1 MGSII
6 EGYSYD
12 VFISYR
18 QKDNKYDGWVT
29 EFVDNLK
36 RELEATFK
44 EEVSLYFDVNPHDGL
59 LETYDIEASLKVK
72 IKCLVFIPIVSRTYC
87 DTNSFAWEHEFSLFV
102 KQASNDLFGLKIK
115 LPNGNVASRVLPILI
130 HDLEIDDIQLC
141 NSMLDGALRG
151 IEFIYKEPGV
161 NRSLSPKDDD
171 RKNLK
176 GTIYRNQ
183 INKVALSIKEV
194 ISGIKGEPSNYFTH
208 QNIVP
213 FAKENPPIPEKS
225 IIVLPFENLSP
236 DPDQEYFSDGLTEEV
251 ISDLSL
257 IPDLLVISRSSAMT
271 FKGGKNTIKEIAEKV
286 NVRYVLEGSVRKS
299 SNNLRITAQL
309 IDSKNDAH
317 IWADKYNGTLED
329 IFDIQEK
336 VSKSIFKALKVKLT
350 PEENYR
356 IDERPI
362 DNFSAFE
369 YYLKARAEVL
379 MLTEDA
385 ISRAIQYLNN
395 ALQMIGDNALLYSGM
410 AFAFLQ
416 MVNIGAKHDE
426 FLEMAE
432 DYARKAVSLDPELAK
447 AHATLGWV
455 LMWSNPRA
463 ANQHLKK
470 AYAISPNDQMVLQ
483 GVLVYYIQET
493 GKISEASSLNERLN
507 RVDPF
512 DFGTKW
518 FNGGIHFYNGDY
530 DKALTGW
537 RPLYETNSSIPIVP
551 FYYAST
557 LVYLGQLDS
566 ACNIINLSEAIAP
579 NNAFTILGQ
588 LLKCAIMKNKVEA
601 FKLMTPDFRK
611 TCIRDCT
618 FSHHVAGIFSLLD
631 EKEEA
636 LYWLENAFDH
646 FFINWPL
653 LSETDLWLEN
663 IRSEKRFKDLM
674 KRVKYEWETFEVI
687 TL

>member
-1 MGSII
+1 MASLI
-6 EGYSYD
+6 EGYQYD
-12 VFISYR
+12 IFISYR
-18 QKDNKYDGWVT
+18 QKDNKHDGWVT
-29 EFVDNLK
+29 EFVNNLK
-36 RELEATFK
+36 GELESTFK
-44 EEVSLYFDVNPHDGL
+44 EEISVYFDRNPHDGL
-59 LETYDIEASLKVK
+59 LDTHDVSASVK
-72 IKCLVFIPIVSRTYC
+72 EKLKCLIFIPIISRTYC
-87 DTNSFAWEHEFSLFV
+87 DPKSFAWEYEFRAFV
-102 KQASNDLFGLKIK
+102 EKASNDVFGLKIK
-115 LPNGNVASRVLPILI
+115 LPNGNVVSRVFPILI
-130 HDLEIDDIQLC
+130 HDLEADDIQLC
-141 NSMLDGALRG
+141 QSILDGAIRG
-151 IEFIYKEPGV
+151 VEFIYKESGV
-161 NRSLSPKDDD
+161 NRSLSPKDDE
-171 RKNLK
+171 RKNQN

-183 INKVALSIKEV
+183 INKVALALKEA
-194 ISGIKGEPSNYFTH
+194 ISALKGEPAKFVTH
-208 QNIVP
+208 HNLVHGTN
-213 FAKENPPIPEKS
+213 ENTAIPEKS

-236 DPDQEYFSDGLTEEV
+236 DPHQEYFSDGLTEEV

-286 NVRYVLEGSVRKS
+286 NVRYVLEGSVRKAA
-299 SNNLRITAQL
+299 NNLRITAQL

-317 IWADKYNGTLED
+317 IWAEKYSGTLDD

-395 ALQMIGDNALLYSGM
+395 ALEMIGENALLYSGM
-410 AFAFLQ
+410 AFAYLQ

-426 FLEMAE
+426 FLAMAE

-493 GKISEASSLNERLN
+493 GKISEASRLNERLN

-512 DFGTKW
+512 DFGTKESISIVEIMIMR
-518 FNGGIHFYNGDY
+518 FPVGVLYTKQIH
-530 DKALTGW
+530 
-537 RPLYETNSSIPIVP
+537 
-551 FYYAST
+551 
-557 LVYLGQLDS
+557 
-566 ACNIINLSEAIAP
+566 LS
-579 NNAFTILGQ
+579 L
-588 LLKCAIMKNKVEA
+588 
-601 FKLMTPDFRK
+601 
-611 TCIRDCT
+611 
-618 FSHHVAGIFSLLD
+618 
-631 EKEEA
+631 
-636 LYWLENAFDH
+636 
-646 FFINWPL
+646 
-653 LSETDLWLEN
+653 
-663 IRSEKRFKDLM
+663 
-674 KRVKYEWETFEVI
+674 
-687 TL
+687 